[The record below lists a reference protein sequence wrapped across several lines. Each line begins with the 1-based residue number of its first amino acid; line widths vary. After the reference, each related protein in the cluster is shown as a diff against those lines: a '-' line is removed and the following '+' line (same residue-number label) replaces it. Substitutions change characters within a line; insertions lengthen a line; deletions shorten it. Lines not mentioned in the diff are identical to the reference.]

1 MTPADLLTDAF
12 GRLPDL
18 ARGAAD
24 GLDDEQLL
32 LRPALAD
39 GAGRGNP
46 VAWLLW
52 HSARVWDD
60 HVAGVAAVL
69 DPSSAAAEQVHT
81 AEGFADR
88 FGLPLPVTDI
98 GYGHDDAEVAAVRAP
113 SGLLL
118 EYLDAVAARGATWLP
133 TLTPDALD
141 TVVDED
147 WDPPVTVGTRLVSVL
162 GDVTQHLG
170 QAAYVRGLL
179 VAG

>member
-18 ARGAAD
+18 AHGAAD
-24 GLDDEQLL
+24 GLDDDRLV
-32 LRPALAD
+32 LRPSLPD

-60 HVAGVAAVL
+60 HVAGVAGVL
-69 DPSSAAAEQVHT
+69 DPSSVAAEQVHT
-81 AEGFADR
+81 AEGYAERLD
-88 FGLPLPVTDI
+88 LPLPVTDI
-98 GYGHDDAEVAAVRAP
+98 GYGHDDEHVAAVRAP

-118 EYLDAVAARGATWLP
+118 EYLDAVAARSAAWLP
-133 TLTPDALD
+133 TLTADALD

-147 WDPPVTVGTRLVSVL
+147 WEPPVTVGTRLVSVL

-179 VAG
+179 LG

>member
-1 MTPADLLTDAF
+1 MKPADLLLDAF

-18 ARGAAD
+18 GHGAAS
-24 GLDDEQLL
+24 GLDEGQLL
-32 LRPALAD
+32 LRPALPE
-39 GAGRGNP
+39 GRGRGNP

-69 DPSSAAAEQVHT
+69 DPDSPAATQVHVT
-81 AEGFADR
+81 EGYADR
-88 FGLPLPVTDI
+88 LALPLPVDDI
-98 GYGHDDAEVAAVRAP
+98 GYGHDDEDVAAVRAP
-113 SGLLL
+113 GDLLL
-118 EYLDAVAARGATWLP
+118 EYLDAVAARTASWLP
-133 TLTPDALD
+133 SLGADDLDA
-141 TVVDED
+141 VVDAG

-179 VAG
+179 LG